1 MTINVEEFYTKYGP
15 MVLRRCRRLLRD
27 EALSLDA
34 MQEVFVQVLL
44 KEKELADSYPS
55 SLLYTM
61 ATNISIDIIRKRKRR
76 LEETISDDLVDRIAV
91 MDDSF
96 DRVEHRSVLD
106 RIFNREK
113 TSTRLI
119 AILHFV
125 DGLTLEEVAKEVNMS
140 VSGVRKRL
148 RFLQEQAKENSDE

>member
-1 MTINVEEFYTKYGP
+1 MTINVEQFYTKYGP
-15 MVLRRCRRLLRD
+15 MVLRRCRRLLQD

-44 KEKELADSYPS
+44 KEKELSDSYPS
-55 SLLYTM
+55 SLLYRM
-61 ATNISIDIIRKRKRR
+61 ATNSSIDIIRKRKRR
-76 LEETISDDLVDRIAV
+76 LEETISDDLVERIAV

-96 DRVEHRSVLD
+96 DCIEHRSVLD

-113 TSTRLI
+113 TSTKLI

-148 RFLQEQAKENSDE
+148 RLLQEQAKEKTHE